1 MKKVENDCLTQY
13 TMSTGKSGMESWF
26 FWK

>member
-13 TMSTGKSGMESWF
+13 TM
-26 FWK
+26 